1 MSENGDPD
9 VDNNSR
15 MILRATATGPRG
27 TTVTV
32 ARILSRFTIPALPT
46 VTTINPAILVNGN
59 LEVDRQHEGQRI
71 AG

>member
-1 MSENGDPD
+1 MGEDGDPD
-9 VDNNSR
+9 DDNNAR

-32 ARILSRFTIPALPT
+32 ARILSRFTNPDDADRHDHQPRDSGERQSRSTGNTT
-46 VTTINPAILVNGN
+46 VT
-59 LEVDRQHEGQRI
+59 D